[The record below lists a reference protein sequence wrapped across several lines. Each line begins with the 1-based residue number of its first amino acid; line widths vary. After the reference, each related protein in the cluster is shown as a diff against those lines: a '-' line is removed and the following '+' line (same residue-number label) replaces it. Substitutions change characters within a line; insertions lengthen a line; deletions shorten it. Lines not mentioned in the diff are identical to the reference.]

1 MSDFFTSPPG
11 TITPTS
17 PPQPRQ
23 VGAAHGWRWIVES
36 FLIVRDQPLTWALF
50 ALAYFG
56 LHLLVSS
63 LPMIGGLLAFLLGPL
78 FAGGFVLAAA
88 RAEHHDELGVADLFG
103 GFRRAGQALFGVGL
117 LYLALL
123 LAALLGFG
131 VLLRLLGGTVP
142 TPEMMSAP
150 GHVGT
155 MMASMLLG
163 GVIVFVVNLAYWFA
177 PALVVQNGLA
187 AWPALKLSIRAGLVN
202 WPAVLTCGLMLTV
215 LFVLAALPLFLGLL
229 LWFPVVYVTGYT
241 AWKDVF
247 GQP

>member
-1 MSDFFTSPPG
+1 MSDFFTSPP
-11 TITPTS
+11 TAIAPS
-17 PPQPRQ
+17 LPPQPRQ
-23 VGAAHGWRWIVES
+23 VGATQGWRWIVAA

-63 LPMIGGLLAFLLGPL
+63 VPMIGGLLGFLLAPL

-103 GFRRAGQALFGVGL
+103 GFRRAGQALLGVGL

-123 LAALLGFG
+123 LLALLVFG
-131 VLLRLLGGTVP
+131 VLLRFLGGVVP
-142 TPEMMSAP
+142 TPEMMTSP
-150 GHVGT
+150 GHAGT
-155 MMASMLLG
+155 MMAATLLG

-187 AWPALKLSIRAGLVN
+187 AWPALKLSIRAGLAN
-202 WPAVLTCGLMLTV
+202 WPAVLTCGLMLTL
-215 LFVLAALPLFLGLL
+215 LFVLAALPLLLGLL
-229 LWFPVVYVTGYT
+229 LWFPVLYVTGYT